1 MPFTNTSWR
10 SRTLKATSTG
20 RLVSMARCHVH
31 TSTPRRHPDPISTQG
46 ARTHYKNSSPLSD
59 EPAVHAV
66 GRTCRGRARK
76 THAGVDGNRRAM
88 VIIVTGGQRHDGV
101 VLPYVLEELRVPYLP
116 GVGRPRVRPDVV
128 IADRAYSS
136 AAHRDLCRRR
146 GIKFVSPGRKGQ
158 VNNRRCKGAK
168 DGSPPKRDANRYKNC
183 NVVERFFS
191 RAKQWRGLANRCENT
206 SSTIEAAWS
215 YLPCVT
221 GLNPMKRHD
230 LA

>member
-1 MPFTNTSWR
+1 
-10 SRTLKATSTG
+10 
-20 RLVSMARCHVH
+20 MARCHVH

-146 GIKFVSPGRKGQ
+146 GIKFVSPGRKA
-158 VNNRRCKGAK
+158 RSITADAKAPKMGALPSVMRIGTK
-168 DGSPPKRDANRYKNC
+168 IA
-183 NVVERFFS
+183 
-191 RAKQWRGLANRCENT
+191 T
-206 SSTIEAAWS
+206 SSSDSSPVPSSGGAL
-215 YLPCVT
+215 LPDVKT
-221 GLNPMKRHD
+221 RHR
-230 LA
+230 LSRRHGPICRV